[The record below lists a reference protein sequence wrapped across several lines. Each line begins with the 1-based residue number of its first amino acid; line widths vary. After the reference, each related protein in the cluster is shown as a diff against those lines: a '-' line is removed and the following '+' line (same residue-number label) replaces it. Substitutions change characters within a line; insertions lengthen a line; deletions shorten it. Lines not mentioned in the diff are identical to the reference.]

1 MVHTD
6 DLYNL
11 SNCNVSLNSMIH
23 NSSFIRKTICHIST
37 YVKSKKWDSENE
49 KWNYVNSRAASGGH
63 LDICRYS
70 VSNGA
75 TYFKYSL
82 INAAG
87 AGHLDICKYLVS
99 ISTLNTDDFN
109 KALINAARAGHL
121 DICKYLVSTGT
132 LNTDDLDEALINSTR
147 YRGHLD
153 ICKYLVSQGAT
164 DYDSALIN
172 AARYG
177 NLDICKYFMSIPSSN
192 LDLDEALVSAARYSN
207 LDTCKYLVYLGATD
221 YGSALY
227 YAKSRRH
234 VDKDIYYYLLEQKN
248 MN

>member
-99 ISTLNTDDFN
+99 
-109 KALINAARAGHL
+109 
-121 DICKYLVSTGT
+121 TGT
-132 LNTDDLDEALINSTR
+132 LNTDDLDEARINSTR
-147 YRGHLD
+147 YLGHLD

-221 YGSALY
+221 YDSALY

-234 VDKDIYYYLLEQKN
+234 RYKDIYYYLLEQKN
-248 MN
+248 MNYKLNGNPLYLQYNK